1 MNLSAARS
9 FLLLLAF
16 SLTAV
21 VAQAQQ
27 RYHVTDLGVIPGQ
40 QNSYAIRLNEQ
51 AQVAGY
57 SERYASRYNNGVQEN
72 LGTLP
77 GGLRSRGLAINNLGA
92 VVGWSEYT
100 NGGAIQH
107 ATLFQNGTTLDLGT
121 LPNSGNYS
129 HAVGINEKGE
139 VVGYSGPNDSGP
151 NSDPFPTSN
160 TRAFIWDASNGMRD
174 IGTLGGGFA
183 KAYGINNS
191 SVVTGTADSSEQVNF
206 SHAFLWDATNGMRD
220 IGAIDGPFSVGRA
233 INENGHVAGTSTIN
247 NFDNRQHAFLYN
259 GSTMIDL
266 GSLGLF
272 GAQYEGGDEFYSDRS
287 SANGINI
294 YDHVVGS
301 TYLPYRGGALYQVAF
316 IYRDGRMHNLEALL
330 DSPNVAYR
338 LGGASDIN
346 DKGQITATASRG
358 PDNDIRGVLLTPIPQ
373 INSFSRADGVVSVQG
388 RAQPNQ
394 SLRVEKSSSPGSFTP
409 DSSTTIMAGADGTFQ
424 FAEAAPSGLPN
435 CYYRVV
441 AP

>member
-9 FLLLLAF
+9 FVLLLGLL
-16 SLTAV
+16 LTAV

-27 RYHVTDLGVIPGQ
+27 RYHVTDLGVIRDE
-40 QNSYAIRLNEQ
+40 QNSFAIRLNEQ

-57 SERYASRYNNGVQEN
+57 SEFFAARYNNGVQEN

-77 GGLRSRGLAINNLGA
+77 GGIRSRGLAINNMGT
-92 VVGWSEYT
+92 VVGWSEFT
-100 NGGAIQH
+100 NGGSIQH
-107 ATLFQNGTTLDLGT
+107 ATRFQNGTALDLGT

-129 HAVGINEKGE
+129 HAVGVNDKGE

-174 IGTLGGGFA
+174 LGTLGGGFA
-183 KAYGINNS
+183 KAYAINNS

-206 SHAFLWDATNGMRD
+206 SHAFRWDAINDMRD
-220 IGAIDGPFSVGRA
+220 IGAIAGPFSAGRA

-272 GAQYEGGDEFYSDRS
+272 GTEYEGGDEFYSDRS
-287 SANGINI
+287 SASGINI

-301 TYLPYRGGALYQVAF
+301 TYLPYRGGALYPVAF
-316 IYRDGRMHNLEALL
+316 VYRDGRMYNLEALL
-330 DSPNVAYR
+330 DSPGVVYR

-358 PDNDIRGVLLTPIPQ
+358 PNNETRGVLLTPVPQ
-373 INSFSRADGVVSVQG
+373 ITSFSYAGGVVTVQG

-394 SLRVEKSSSPGSFTP
+394 TLRVEKSSTPGSFTAEG
-409 DSSTTIMAGADGTFQ
+409 STPITAAANGMFQ
-424 FAEAAPSGLPN
+424 FTQAVPSGLPN